1 MARQL
6 AQGLVSIAGIGIEPA
21 SVQTNIV
28 VFEIQ
33 IGLLAV
39 DFVEQMDA
47 RGVRLTHFSKSKVRA
62 VTHRMINSS
71 DINKVL
77 DRIGG
82 FMKELA
88 AGGYSK
94 RQYPGS

>member
-1 MARQL
+1 ML
-6 AQGLVSIAGIGIEPA
+6 
-21 SVQTNIV
+21 
-28 VFEIQ
+28 FEIQ
-33 IGLLAV
+33 IGLSAA

-71 DINKVL
+71 DINEAL

-82 FMKELA
+82 FMKEPV
-88 AGGYSK
+88 AGGHSK
-94 RQYPGS
+94 R

>member
-1 MARQL
+1 MVRQV
-6 AQGLVSIAGIGIEPA
+6 AQGLDSIAGIGIEPA
-21 SVQTNIV
+21 SAQTNIV

-33 IGLLAV
+33 IGLSAV
-39 DFVEQMDA
+39 DFVEQIDA
-47 RGVRLTHFSKSKVRA
+47 RGIRLTHFSKSKVRA

-71 DINKVL
+71 DINEAL
-77 DRIGG
+77 YCIGD

-88 AGGYSK
+88 AGGCSK